1 MVVKTVNEK
10 VENKAISTLYVR
22 CENQK
27 DWDPVLAS
35 FNKLM
40 QQLDSANFKP
50 ILIVP
55 FMQSKQVVTEQGPMQ
70 ELIAVKLD
78 IIPMAMADGVYEHSV
93 KDVIGTLTGNITS
106 GNVIVTE
113 VKTSSDVTMQVF
125 MNDSPA
131 EEAGSEEPTDG
142 KE

>member
-1 MVVKTVNEK
+1 
-10 VENKAISTLYVR
+10 
-22 CENQK
+22 
-27 DWDPVLAS
+27 
-35 FNKLM
+35 M

-93 KDVIGTLTGNITS
+93 KDVIGTLTGNITT
-106 GNVIVTE
+106 GNVIITE
-113 VKTSSDVTMQVF
+113 VKTSSDVTMQIF

-131 EEAGSEEPTDG
+131 EEAVREEPTDG